1 MIELKKIVLATDF
14 STYSQAATKFGC
26 ALAEQFDSELH
37 VLHVLQDL
45 VAVVPEPG
53 VAFPPPGDY
62 MDELRQSAEQALQE
76 VIDSAWEQG
85 KQVVRA
91 IRQGPPFLEIVRYA
105 KEVDAD
111 LIVLGTHGRAG
122 LAHVL
127 LGSVAEKVV
136 RKASCA
142 VLTVR
147 HDAHEFQMP

>member
-14 STYSQAATKFGC
+14 STYSDSATKFGC

-62 MDELRQSAEQALQE
+62 MDELRKSAEQALQE

-85 KQVVRA
+85 KRVVRA

-111 LIVLGTHGRAG
+111 LIVLGTHGRTG

-136 RKASCA
+136 RKASCP

-147 HDAHEFQMP
+147 HDAHEFRMP